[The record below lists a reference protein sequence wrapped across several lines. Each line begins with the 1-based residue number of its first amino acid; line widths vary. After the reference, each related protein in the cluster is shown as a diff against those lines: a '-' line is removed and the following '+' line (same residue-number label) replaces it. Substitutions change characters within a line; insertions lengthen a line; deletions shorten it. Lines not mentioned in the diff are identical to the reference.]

1 MFGLGKKKEH
11 SVSVTISNRTVI
23 RVLLLVVATMIA
35 LAALQKATHAL
46 LLIFTAF
53 FLALA
58 LNAPVHWL
66 GQHLPGKS
74 KGSRSAATAISFLVV
89 ILLLGGFLASIVPPL
104 VKQTNSFIKAAP
116 GFVRQAKDQNS
127 DIGKFIHRYNLEDQ
141 VQKVSDQVGDRLKN
155 AGGAAVSTAGKVG
168 SSVFSLLTVL
178 ALTFMMLVEGPRWLR
193 LFRDIIPDEQQD
205 RTDRLAVDMYR
216 VVKGYV
222 NGQVVLAA
230 LAAALIAPMF
240 FILGI
245 SYPIALVFVVFICGL
260 IPMVGHTIGAVFV
273 TLVALFTSP
282 WAALII
288 LSYYILYQQI
298 ENYLVQ
304 PRIQAN
310 STNMSPLLVFMSVVI
325 GVNFGGLFG
334 GLVAIPVAGCVR
346 ILVLDY
352 LRRNKI
358 IDPTEISSH
367 EELADTGAAKTKA

>member
-1 MFGLGKKKEH
+1 M
-11 SVSVTISNRTVI
+11 SVTVSNRTVI
-23 RVLLLVVATMIA
+23 RVLLLTVATFVA
-35 LAALQKATHAL
+35 LLAVKQASHAL
-46 LLIFTAF
+46 TLIFTAF

-66 GQHLPGKS
+66 AQRLPGKR
-74 KGSRSAATAISFLVV
+74 KGSRSAATAISFIVV
-89 ILLLGGFLASIVPPL
+89 ILLLVGFLASIVPPL
-104 VKQTNSFIKAAP
+104 VKQTNSFISAAP
-116 GFVRQAKDQNS
+116 GLVRQAKDQNS
-127 DIGKFIHRYNLEDQ
+127 DVGKFIHRYNLEDQ
-141 VQKVSDQVGDRLKN
+141 VQKLSDEVGDRLKHS
-155 AGGAAVSTAGKVG
+155 AGTAVSTAGKVG
-168 SSVFSLLTVL
+168 SSIFALLTVL
-178 ALTFMMLVEGPRWLR
+178 ALTFMMLVEGPRWMR
-193 LFRDIIPDEQQD
+193 LFRDILPDEYHERAD
-205 RTDRLAVDMYR
+205 YLASGMYK

-222 NGQVVLAA
+222 NGQVLLAA

-245 SYPIALVFVVFICGL
+245 SYPVALMVIVFICGL

-273 TLVALFTSP
+273 TIVALFTSP

-334 GLVAIPVAGCVR
+334 GLIAIPVAGCVR
-346 ILVLDY
+346 IVVLDY
-352 LRRNKI
+352 LRRAKI
-358 IDPTEISSH
+358 INPAQM
-367 EELADTGAAKTKA
+367 LADTGKAQEKTA